1 MNIEQIL
8 SNPDLID
15 TLDSNTKTQLY
26 LSLIKT
32 KTELNNK
39 LNELKAKKELL
50 EKQKEELTNELY
62 TESNTTNMEELTKY
76 IKEVETKFNEDF
88 KKEVINLNNI
98 KEKLN

>member
-32 KTELNNK
+32 KTTLNNK
-39 LNELKAKKELL
+39 INELKAKKEIL

-62 TESNTTNMEELTKY
+62 NESNTTNMEELGKY
-76 IKEVETKFNEDF
+76 IKEIETKFNEDF

>member
-32 KTELNNK
+32 KTTLNNK
-39 LNELKAKKELL
+39 INELKAKKEIL

-62 TESNTTNMEELTKY
+62 NESNTTNMEELSKY
-76 IKEVETKFNEDF
+76 IKEIETKFNEDF
-88 KKEVINLNNI
+88 KKEVINLNSI